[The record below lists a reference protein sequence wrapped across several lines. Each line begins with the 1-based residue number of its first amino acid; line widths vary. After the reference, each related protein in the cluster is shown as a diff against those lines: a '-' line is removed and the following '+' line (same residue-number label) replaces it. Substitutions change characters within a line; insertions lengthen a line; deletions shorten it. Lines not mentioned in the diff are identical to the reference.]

1 MKRELWII
9 AGAFLATISL
19 TSASLRA
26 GDDAAESKFL
36 AQFEHWYAANPPSTS
51 GPSPTDRALLESH
64 KPIYYLGAAARDPVD
79 FYASYIA
86 NGTLHDAQ
94 GRVIASSPDRATLNA
109 HARDPSVRFIHDGPA
124 AVPGPSAVYGRID
137 HDTMPFPDGPRDL
150 IFLTYTLAFETSGL
164 PFGLSSLQEFAARAV
179 ADPDDWHQLDHYIN
193 VTLVLDA
200 IKPARQPVAA
210 IFQHHNYLRTWRL
223 GGADGPGRLAWPSSG
238 RIEVDIA
245 LRSNEAYPHQ
255 APAARWRCA
264 SFMEGSA
271 ARWLVTGRSKP
282 LTAAED
288 VTEPTRRIDDLP
300 LITLPPSDAFYTF
313 RGALGASRQLPGRSG
328 PPGADF
334 NTLAGLKR
342 PAVQLAVSYWYD
354 GLDAYLDDIET
365 AGKAAWEGNDVEIR
379 PFLDRFHA
387 DWRGENGK

>member
-1 MKRELWII
+1 MTRKTWLITALSFAAIVI
-9 AGAFLATISL
+9 ASADARAGP
-19 TSASLRA
+19 SAS
-26 GDDAAESKFL
+26 ENQFL
-36 AQFEHWYAANPPSTS
+36 AQFETWYAAKPPSTS
-51 GPSPTDRALLESH
+51 EPSPTDRALLESH

-86 NGTLHDAQ
+86 SGTLYDAQ
-94 GRVIASSPDRATLNA
+94 GLVIARSPGRATLNA
-109 HARDPSVRFIHDGPA
+109 HARDPGVRFIHDGPSA
-124 AVPGPSAVYGRID
+124 TQTPSAVYGRID
-137 HDTMPFPDGPRDL
+137 RDTMPFTDGPRDL

-179 ADPDDWHQLDHYIN
+179 ADPNDWHQLDHYIN
-193 VTLVLDA
+193 ITLVLDA
-200 IKPARQPVAA
+200 TKPEWQPVAA
-210 IFQHHNYLRTWRL
+210 IFQHHNYMRTWRL
-223 GGADGPGRLAWPSSG
+223 GGADGPGRLSWPSSG

-255 APAARWRCA
+255 ATAARWRCA

-271 ARWLVTGRSKP
+271 ARWLVMGGSAP
-282 LTAAED
+282 MTAAED

-300 LITLPPSDAFYTF
+300 LITLPPADAFYTF

-354 GLDAYLDDIET
+354 GLDAYLADIES

-387 DWRGENGK
+387 DWQGKSTP